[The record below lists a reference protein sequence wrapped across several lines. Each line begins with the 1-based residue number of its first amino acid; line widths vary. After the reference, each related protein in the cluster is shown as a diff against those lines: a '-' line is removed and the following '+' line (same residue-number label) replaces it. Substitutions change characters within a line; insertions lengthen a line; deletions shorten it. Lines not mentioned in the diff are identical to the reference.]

1 MMSGIAGLMVID
13 TSAILAILSNEPEK
27 HFTQMII
34 LTPPATMSARTYLEA
49 RIVTEARWG
58 RAGLHDFKLLVAET
72 SLTVIPFDDEQA
84 VLAAEAYSRYGKGR
98 HEASLNFGDC
108 FAYALARKTGQALLF
123 KGLTSLAPTSFPLPT
138 DRAPLHS

>member
-1 MMSGIAGLMVID
+1 MVID
-13 TSAILAILSNEPEK
+13 TSAILAILSNEPERE

-34 LTPPATMSARTYLEA
+34 LTPPAMMSAGTYLEA

-58 RAGLHDFKLLVAET
+58 RAGLQDFKLLVAET
-72 SLTVIPFDDEQA
+72 SMTVIPFDDEQA

-108 FAYALARKTGQALLF
+108 FAYALARKTGQSLLF
-123 KGLTSLAPTSFPLPT
+123 KGDDFSRT
-138 DRAPLHS
+138 DVVSATH